1 MSKKI
6 FTVVLIVVLLTGL
19 LCGCGEKENSSS
31 NTAQLAYTNNKPI
44 GDNVYRDN
52 SDGFLVQSYGELLN
66 FTDIIVEGEVI
77 SEGESEYDS
86 HPKVAGTPDDHEL
99 NRKDK
104 VAVTL
109 TKFKVTRVLYGEL
122 ESEIITIGQL
132 GPPKTNIGEIK
143 IEKGQKLICFLRK
156 SEFVDGREIPNFY
169 SSVDWE
175 NGFYDITDENCT
187 RAFSNVNA
195 LCTYDG
201 KPSSEFIKEIESII
215 KKHNE
220 LMV

>member
-6 FTVVLIVVLLTGL
+6 FSVVLIVVLLAGL
-19 LCGCGEKENSSS
+19 LYGCGEKENGNS
-31 NTAQLAYTNNKPI
+31 NTEQQTYTNNKPI
-44 GDNVYRDN
+44 SDNVHRDN
-52 SDGFLVQSYGELLN
+52 SDRFLVQSYGELLN

-77 SEGESEYDS
+77 SEGEAEQDS
-86 HPKVAGTPDDHEL
+86 YPKVPGTPDDHEL

-104 VAVTL
+104 VEVTL

-122 ESEIITIGQL
+122 ESDIITIGQL

-143 IEKGQKLICFLRK
+143 IEKGQKLICFLRIA
-156 SEFVDGREIPNFY
+156 EFVDGRESSNFY
-169 SSVDWE
+169 ASVDWE
-175 NGFYDITDENCT
+175 NGFYDITDENSM
-187 RAFSNVNA
+187 RAFSNVNG

-215 KKHNE
+215 NNYIKK
-220 LMV
+220 